1 MTQTLEQTLAS
12 MLRDLAETGASVDT
26 FYVSRSD
33 NGPKIS
39 VTYYPTKSYYSSE
52 SISGYEWAEILAEL
66 RRRID
71 RAKTI
76 EMKLIKHGGSGGGD

>member
-1 MTQTLEQTLAS
+1 MTNQPEQILAS
-12 MLRDLAETGASVDT
+12 MLGDLAETGASVDT
-26 FYVSRSD
+26 FHVSRSE

-39 VTYYPTKSYYSSE
+39 ITYYPTKSYYNGE
-52 SISGYEWAEILAEL
+52 SIAGYEWAEILAEL

-76 EMKLIKHGGSGGGD
+76 EMKLIKHGGSDGGD